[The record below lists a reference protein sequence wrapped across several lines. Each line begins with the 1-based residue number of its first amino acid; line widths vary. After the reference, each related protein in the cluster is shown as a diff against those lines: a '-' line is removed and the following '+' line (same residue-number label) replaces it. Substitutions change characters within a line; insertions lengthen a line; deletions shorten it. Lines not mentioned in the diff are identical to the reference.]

1 VVIAASIVP
10 VALCGENKVKA
21 KIKSQK
27 SKGKSQKE
35 EFVFLVDKKTPKL
48 SFIYQLIVIV

>member
-10 VALCGENKVKA
+10 VALCSENKVKA